1 MKAIVVERPGGPEV
15 LQIQER
21 PMPKPRPDWVLVHV
35 RGFGLNHSELL
46 TRQGESGDAV
56 KFPRV
61 LGIEAVGEVVDAP
74 DGDLRPGQKFVAV
87 MGGMGRDFDGSYA
100 EYTLLPRK
108 QVIPIETKLSW
119 QRLAMIPETF
129 ATAWGSLD
137 TLQLQAGQSL
147 LIRGGSSSV
156 GMAATA
162 IAHDRGITVIATTR
176 HEQKRAALQAVG
188 ADHVVIDNGE
198 IAQDV
203 RHIVPDG
210 VHAALELV
218 GPKTM
223 LETLQAI
230 RTGGSICLTGYLE
243 GEWNAEKAKRE
254 AKRLNVTFHQF
265 NSSVVNVDTYRSTMQ
280 DIVRHVEDGRYH
292 TILDHTFGFTD
303 IAEAHRYMEANRAV
317 GKVVV
322 LTPSA

>member
-1 MKAIVVERPGGPEV
+1 MKAIVVEQPGDPGV

-21 PMPKPRPDWVLVHV
+21 PLPKAQPGWVLVHV

-61 LGIEAVGEVVDAP
+61 LGIEGVGEVVDAS
-74 DGDLRPGQKFVAV
+74 DSDLQRGQKFVAV

-119 QRLAMIPETF
+119 QQLAAIPETF

-137 TLQLQAGQSL
+137 TLHLAAGQSL

-156 GMAATA
+156 GMAATT

-176 HEQKRAALQAVG
+176 QQQKRTVMATAG
-188 ADHVVIDNGE
+188 ADHVIIDTGAIAPEVRRIVANGV
-198 IAQDV
+198 D
-203 RHIVPDG
+203 
-210 VHAALELV
+210 AALELV

-223 LETLQAI
+223 LDSLQAI
-230 RTGGSICLTGYLE
+230 RVGGGICLTGYLE
-243 GEWNAEKAKRE
+243 NEMNSDAAKRE
-254 AKRLNVTFHQF
+254 ATRLNVTFNQF
-265 NSSVVNVDTYRSTMQ
+265 NSSVVNADTYRRIMQ

-292 TILDHTFGFTD
+292 NILDRTFNFTE
-303 IAEAHRYMEANRAV
+303 IAEAHRYMEANRAA